1 MGRIIAIAN
10 QKGGVG
16 KTTTAVNLSAALAA
30 RGKKTLLVDMDP
42 QGNTT
47 SGLGLEKNE
56 LDKTTYEVITGE
68 EKIQN
73 CIVKDLFDNLSLLPA
88 NRNLAGAEIELM
100 TVDKMQFIMK
110 HNLEKVKKQYDF
122 IIIDCPPALG
132 MLTVN
137 AMTAANTVIVP
148 IQCEFYALDGLTQLI
163 YTIELIQKSLNPDL
177 TIEGVVFTMY
187 DARTN
192 LSLQVVENVKSYLN
206 QNIYKTI
213 IPRNVRLAEAPSH
226 GLPIN
231 LYEKKKR
238 KRNLLCQS
246 IRLSRIQINQE
257 ISLMRIRC
265 RNLQILLNSMECYSQ
280 SSLLQRMISMRSLQ
294 GREDGELQNRQD

>member
-1 MGRIIAIAN
+1 
-10 QKGGVG
+10 
-16 KTTTAVNLSAALAA
+16 
-30 RGKKTLLVDMDP
+30 MDP

-226 GLPIN
+226 GL
-231 LYEKKKR
+231 
-238 KRNLLCQS
+238 QS
-246 IRLSRIQINQE
+246 ICMTLVLQEQKVTTFWQKKLSKMEVKINV
-257 ISLMRIRC
+257 SKKNGTWKRFKYAD
-265 RNLQILLNSMECYSQ
+265 SKST
-280 SSLLQRMISMRSLQ
+280 
-294 GREDGELQNRQD
+294 NR

>member
-110 HNLEKVKKQYDF
+110 HNLEKVKKQY
-122 IIIDCPPALG
+122 
-132 MLTVN
+132 N
-137 AMTAANTVIVP
+137 
-148 IQCEFYALDGLTQLI
+148 Y
-163 YTIELIQKSLNPDL
+163 
-177 TIEGVVFTMY
+177 
-187 DARTN
+187 
-192 LSLQVVENVKSYLN
+192 
-206 QNIYKTI
+206 
-213 IPRNVRLAEAPSH
+213 
-226 GLPIN
+226 
-231 LYEKKKR
+231 
-238 KRNLLCQS
+238 
-246 IRLSRIQINQE
+246 
-257 ISLMRIRC
+257 
-265 RNLQILLNSMECYSQ
+265 
-280 SSLLQRMISMRSLQ
+280 
-294 GREDGELQNRQD
+294 